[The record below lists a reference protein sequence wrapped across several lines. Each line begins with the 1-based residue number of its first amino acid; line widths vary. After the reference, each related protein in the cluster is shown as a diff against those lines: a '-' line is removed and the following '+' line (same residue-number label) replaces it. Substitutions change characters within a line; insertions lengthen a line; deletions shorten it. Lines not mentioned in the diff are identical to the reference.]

1 MPLHDFATRKDILQK
16 DLITSRDNPLFK
28 RLKKLA
34 ESARARRETHT
45 TLLDGEHLIT
55 SYLEAG
61 GMPLTLMH
69 ASSCSPAV
77 WQSLAGRC
85 GGARV
90 VEFSDSLFAELSPV
104 ETPFGVM
111 AEAAWLDA
119 LSGNAV
125 PLVLLL
131 EDIQD
136 PGNMGSL
143 LRSAAAAGATLA
155 VLSKG
160 CTDAWSPKALRGGQG
175 AQFVL
180 PMLLR
185 ADLLSW
191 VQSADLPVWALAL
204 GGDQSLYQVD
214 LAGPTGFLVG
224 NEGAGL
230 SGEILQAAKTVL
242 IPMPGRVE
250 SLNAAAA
257 ATIALFEAVRQRNL
271 VVNRS

>member
-1 MPLHDFATRKDILQK
+1 MH

-34 ESARARRETHT
+34 ESARERRETRT
-45 TLLDGEHLIT
+45 TLLDGEHLVEA
-55 SYLEAG
+55 YLDAG
-61 GMPLTLMH
+61 GRPLALLH
-69 ASSCSPAV
+69 SESCAAAV
-77 WQSLAGRC
+77 WQRLSARCAG
-85 GGARV
+85 AKIAAL
-90 VEFSDSLFAELSPV
+90 SDGLFAELSPV
-104 ETPFGVM
+104 DSPAGLL
-111 AEAAWLDA
+111 AEAAWLNPAPRDA
-119 LSGNAV
+119 Q

-136 PGNMGSL
+136 PGNLGSL

-160 CTDAWSPKALRGGQG
+160 CHDAWSPKALRGGQG

-185 ADLLSW
+185 ADLVRW
-191 VQSADLPVWALAL
+191 VQTQNVPVWALAL
-204 GGDQSLYQVD
+204 GGERTLFDTD
-214 LAGPTGFLVG
+214 LSQPAAILVG

-230 SGEILQAAKTVL
+230 SEEILQLATARVR
-242 IPMPGRVE
+242 IPMPGKVE

-257 ATIALFEAVRQRNL
+257 AAVALFEAVRQRAGARN
-271 VVNRS
+271 

>member
-1 MPLHDFATRKDILQK
+1 MP
-16 DLITSRDNPLFK
+16 DLITSHDNPQFK

-34 ESARARRETHT
+34 ESARERRDTRT
-45 TLLDGEHLIT
+45 TLLDGEHLIE
-55 SYLEAG
+55 SYLDAG
-61 GMPLTLMH
+61 GQPLVLLH
-69 ASSCSPAV
+69 SESCASAV
-77 WQSLAGRC
+77 LQKLAARC
-85 GGARV
+85 EGAKMV
-90 VEFSDSLFAELSPV
+90 ALSDTLFAELSPV
-104 ETPFGVM
+104 NTPTGIL
-111 AEAAWLDA
+111 AEVAWLNPAPRDA
-119 LSGNAV
+119 M

-136 PGNMGSL
+136 PGNLGSL

-160 CTDAWSPKALRGGQG
+160 CHDAWSPKALRGGQG

-185 ADLLSW
+185 TDLAGW
-191 VQSADLPVWALAL
+191 IRSASMPVWALAL
-204 GGDQSLYQVD
+204 GEGQALFEVN
-214 LAGPTGFLVG
+214 LAGPAAILIG

-230 SGEILQAAKTVL
+230 SKEILQAATARVH

-257 ATIALFEAVRQRNL
+257 AAIALFEAVRQRS
-271 VVNRS
+271 V